1 MTLFPRTLAEFVGP
15 TWAASARAV
24 HTVRYARVAVLRF
37 LIQWQ
42 VDFIEIHIAF
52 VLLRRNSRK
61 ATADIL
67 RKTFLQRITLL
78 HHVIGGYDSS
88 WD

>member
-1 MTLFPRTLAEFVGP
+1 MTLFPRTLAESGGL
-15 TWAASARAV
+15 TWAASAPAV
-24 HTVRYARVAVLRF
+24 RTVRYARVAVLQF
-37 LIQWQ
+37 LIRWQ
-42 VDFIEIHIAF
+42 VDFIEILIAF

-67 RKTFLQRITLL
+67 AKLFLLMTTPL
-78 HHVIGGYDSS
+78 HHVIGGYDSG